1 MMILAPFI
9 NAITKDLPML
19 TKDTWKQYLVLL
31 PFLAMVWIWGF
42 GRTLPYGT
50 QVLPKTDGL
59 EAYGGITLLGIYA
72 AARAV
77 KASGIV
83 EKVKSWHLVIA
94 IPMLWVA
101 TGIGFGDYNSPF
113 AFGLALAMFLVFKKV
128 RIPQFVGSIAI
139 WLGPSMFSVFFLFI
153 VTNLDLDGLES

>member
-72 AARAV
+72 ATRVV
-77 KASGIV
+77 KSSGIV
-83 EKVKSWHLVIA
+83 EKIKLWHLAIA
-94 IPMLWVA
+94 IPLLWVA
-101 TGIGFGDYNSPF
+101 TGIGLGDYNSPF
-113 AFGLALAMFLVFKKV
+113 AFGLAFAMFLVFKKV
-128 RIPQFVGSIAI
+128 RIPRLVGSIAV
-139 WLGPSMFSVFFLFI
+139 WLGPSMFSVFFY
-153 VTNLDLDGLES
+153 S